1 MYVPY
6 VDPSATWSDYTDFD
20 PYAYLRDKYKV
31 DVATFLK
38 ASVADCKSPEDC
50 DKLYNELKELFRN

>member
-6 VDPSATWSDYTDFD
+6 IEPSATWSDYTDFN
-20 PYAYLRDKYKV
+20 PYAYLRDKYN
-31 DVATFLK
+31 VAVSVFPK

-50 DKLYNELKELFRN
+50 DQLYNEPKELFRN